1 MRFGSLKPLFILN
14 AALLGGG
21 FLPAAQAASALEEGL
36 HQFLASNTAL

>member
-21 FLPAAQAASALEEGL
+21 I
-36 HQFLASNTAL
+36 LASRSGGISA